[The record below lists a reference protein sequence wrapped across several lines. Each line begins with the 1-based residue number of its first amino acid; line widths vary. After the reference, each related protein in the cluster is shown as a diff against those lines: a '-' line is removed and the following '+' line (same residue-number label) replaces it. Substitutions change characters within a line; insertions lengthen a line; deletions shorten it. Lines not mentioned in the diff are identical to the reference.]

1 MFRLLSSILVLF
13 YLSGCQPS
21 TTESPANLTEAQ
33 EIYSE
38 SMEIHDEV
46 MPRMGELMQLQQAV
60 ESKVDS
66 LNQLDSVAY
75 ADTVQYMQHI
85 IDNLRYADRGMMQW
99 MRNVKKVPGLEES
112 ETAYQDEMKMEA
124 VDTTNIVQVQLSQ
137 KTAIE
142 QVKQQIESSIEE
154 AKAVLGND

>member
-13 YLSGCQPS
+13 YLGGCQPS
-21 TTESPANLTEAQ
+21 TTESPANLMEAQ

-38 SMEIHDEV
+38 AMEIHDEV